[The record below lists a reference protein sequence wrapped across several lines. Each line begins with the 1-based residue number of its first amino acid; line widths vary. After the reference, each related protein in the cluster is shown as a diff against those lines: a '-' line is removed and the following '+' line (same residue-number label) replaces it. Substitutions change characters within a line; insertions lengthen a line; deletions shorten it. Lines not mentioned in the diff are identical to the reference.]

1 MFCFYNNFVH
11 RHDAAQHTLTRTIF
25 ITRFASLADVDG
37 DSDGYGDCDCDASSV
52 CMETSTLLVMMP
64 LGGCFINFFLIY
76 DSLYLLYLLLLYLYL
91 YLLYFVAPFIVTKKQ
106 LVSRDAASD

>member
-1 MFCFYNNFVH
+1 
-11 RHDAAQHTLTRTIF
+11 
-25 ITRFASLADVDG
+25 
-37 DSDGYGDCDCDASSV
+37 
-52 CMETSTLLVMMP
+52 MMP

-76 DSLYLLYLLLLYLYL
+76 DSLYLLYLLVLLLLYLYL